1 MKKTL
6 NDYLKIGLAIAII
19 AGMFMPYVYGIMPI
33 GILFENTSELE
44 TLFALT
50 IPILVTIPFL
60 LMLIFERFLKDS
72 FLKVLKP
79 FFLLLYIFVFIDYG
93 HGFYDSYDSI
103 VFNESIEFI
112 TAMVLSLTLMLLN
125 LKFSKTASDELQG
138 ILLAI
143 IAFPIL
149 FYFVFFV
156 STNFSEFNYGG
167 YIISGSFFVLYFLA
181 VFNIIKNRNVKQ
193 ETNLD
198 R

>member
-1 MKKTL
+1 MKKTFK
-6 NDYLKIGLAIAII
+6 DYIKIVLTITII
-19 AGMFMPYVYGIMPI
+19 VGMFMPYVYGVLPI
-33 GILFENTSELE
+33 DVLFENTSELE

-79 FFLLLYIFVFIDYG
+79 VFLLLYIFVFIDYG

-103 VFNESIEFI
+103 IFNESIEFI

-125 LKFSKTASDELQG
+125 LKFSKTASEELQG

-156 STNFSEFNYGG
+156 STNFSDFNYGG
-167 YIISGSFFVLYFLA
+167 YIISGSFFVLYIMAIL
-181 VFNIIKNRNVKQ
+181 NMIKNRNFKNQ
-193 ETNLD
+193 
-198 R
+198 